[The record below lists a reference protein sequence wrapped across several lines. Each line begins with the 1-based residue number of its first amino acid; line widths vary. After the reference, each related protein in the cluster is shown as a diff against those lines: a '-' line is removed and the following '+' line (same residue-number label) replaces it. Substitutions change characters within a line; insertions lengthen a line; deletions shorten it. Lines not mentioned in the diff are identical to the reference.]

1 MKGIIVSR
9 NKEKTAVTGKYI
21 DSFVVGKVFPDDGA
35 ASIVYDKYK
44 IGQEVILSIPAE
56 TKKLFGGMLADE
68 DGNSVY
74 IKEVIYNDPATI
86 VFWSDG
92 TKTTSK
98 CQKGDTYSSEVGLV
112 LAVLKKVTS
121 GDFVASL
128 LDDWVAEGSTRVA
141 LKDVRKKHRN
151 D

>member
-1 MKGIIVSR
+1 MKGVVISR
-9 NKEKTAVTGKYI
+9 ENSKMATGKWI
-21 DSFVVGKVFPDDGA
+21 TSAVVAIGPKTEADA
-35 ASIVYDKYK
+35 AELYEKLCVGHTVSIS
-44 IGQEVILSIPAE
+44 LPAE
-56 TKKLFGGMLADE
+56 VKQLFGGMLADE
-68 DGNSVY
+68 YGNSLY

-98 CQKGDTYSSEVGLV
+98 CQKGDIYSPEVGLI
-112 LAVLKKVTS
+112 LAVLKKITS
-121 GDFVASL
+121 GDFVATL
-128 LDDWVAEGSTRVA
+128 LEDWVPEGKTRVT